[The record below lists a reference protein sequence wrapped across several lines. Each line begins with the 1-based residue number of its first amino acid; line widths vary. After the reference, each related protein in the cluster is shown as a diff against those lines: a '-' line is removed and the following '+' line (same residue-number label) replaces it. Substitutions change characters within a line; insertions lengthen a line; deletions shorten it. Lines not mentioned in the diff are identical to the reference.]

1 MSSYT
6 SYTLEMQQIYTQQ
19 KVPKTPCFFH
29 YLFPTALIF
38 YPSDPTI
45 PCPEGGGESVPAFF
59 FPNLPAFGKTLPGW
73 GQWKWRYRG
82 AKLVE
87 KKHQNEEFQMGHMD
101 VSENSWG
108 KSPPNHPHFNRVFH
122 YFHHPFWG
130 IYPYF
135 WISTHMFEKV
145 ASPLRPLGGG
155 NSKIFVIFIPKIG
168 ELIQFDDHI
177 FQMGW
182 FNHQV
187 ARCCWKD
194 VFFYIFNVMVQ
205 GSFRCEGK
213 MMKDVF
219 CFDEIHFFP
228 RKELQSPLGFP
239 NGINQ
244 GQLLGCP
251 GKFVNG

>member
-1 MSSYT
+1 M
-6 SYTLEMQQIYTQQ
+6 
-19 KVPKTPCFFH
+19 PW
-29 YLFPTALIF
+29 
-38 YPSDPTI
+38 
-45 PCPEGGGESVPAFF
+45 GGGESVPAFF
-59 FPNLPAFGKTLPGW
+59 FSKSSCLWKTLPGW

-194 VFFYIFNVMVQ
+194 VFFFTSSMLWSKVPSAVKERWWKMFFALTRFTFFHERSFNHPWDFPMESTK
-205 GSFRCEGK
+205 GSYL
-213 MMKDVF
+213 DV
-219 CFDEIHFFP
+219 
-228 RKELQSPLGFP
+228 RGSS
-239 NGINQ
+239 
-244 GQLLGCP
+244 
-251 GKFVNG
+251 